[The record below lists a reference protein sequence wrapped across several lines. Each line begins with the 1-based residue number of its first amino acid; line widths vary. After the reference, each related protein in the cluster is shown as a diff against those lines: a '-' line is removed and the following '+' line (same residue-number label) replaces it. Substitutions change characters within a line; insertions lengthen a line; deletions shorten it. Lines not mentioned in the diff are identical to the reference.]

1 MAVLVDTGRGT
12 EAAASVRRADRPYWR
27 RNLPLTVILYVVLG
41 LGSAAFVYPFL
52 WMIATSLRSLA
63 GVGSAGASIWP
74 SEFLWDNYTR
84 AITSFPFW
92 RYALNSVLTTLIPI
106 VGTVFSCALAGFA
119 FARLRVRFSGLV
131 FAVVL
136 ATMLLPGEV
145 TMVPQ
150 FMLFNNLGMIDTL
163 YPLILPAFFGSPF
176 YIFLFRQFFSRMP
189 AELADAAVVDGCG
202 WFKMFWLV
210 YLPLARPA
218 VVAVSILLFMG
229 YWNNF
234 LGPAIYINSDQWK
247 TLPLALAGF
256 QSVNGTDTPLLM
268 ATSVLI
274 TLPCLAI
281 FFLAQKQ
288 ITNGITFTGG
298 K

>member
-1 MAVLVDTGRGT
+1 MT
-12 EAAASVRRADRPYWR
+12 RRSI
-27 RNLPLTVILYVVLG
+27 ILYVVLV
-41 LGSAAFVYPFL
+41 LGSVVFVYPFL

-63 GVGSAGASIWP
+63 GVGSSGASVWP
-74 SEFLWDNYTR
+74 REFLWDNYSR
-84 AITSFPFW
+84 AVTSFPFW

-106 VGTVFSCALAGFA
+106 VGTVLSCSLAGFA

-150 FMLFNNLGMIDTL
+150 FMLFNNLGMVDTL

-176 YIFLFRQFFSRMP
+176 YIFLFRQFFARMP
-189 AELADAAVVDGCG
+189 SELADAAVVDGCG
-202 WFKMFWLV
+202 WFRTFWLV

-274 TLPCLAI
+274 TLPCLVI
-281 FFLAQKQ
+281 FFVAQKQ

-298 K
+298 R

>member
-1 MAVLVDTGRGT
+1 MTIL
-12 EAAASVRRADRPYWR
+12 
-27 RNLPLTVILYVVLG
+27 LYVVLAV
-41 LGSAAFVYPFL
+41 GSLAFVYPFL

-63 GVGSAGASIWP
+63 GVGSAGASVWP
-74 SEFLWDNYTR
+74 REFLWGNYSR

-119 FARLRVRFSGLV
+119 FARLRVRFSGVV

-136 ATMLLPGEV
+136 GTMLLPGEV

-150 FMLFNNLGMIDTL
+150 FMLFNNLGMVDTL

-176 YIFLFRQFFSRMP
+176 YIFLFRQFFARMP

-202 WFKMFWLV
+202 WFRMFWLV

-218 VVAVSILLFMG
+218 VVAISILLFMG

-281 FFLAQKQ
+281 FFFAQKQ

-298 K
+298 R